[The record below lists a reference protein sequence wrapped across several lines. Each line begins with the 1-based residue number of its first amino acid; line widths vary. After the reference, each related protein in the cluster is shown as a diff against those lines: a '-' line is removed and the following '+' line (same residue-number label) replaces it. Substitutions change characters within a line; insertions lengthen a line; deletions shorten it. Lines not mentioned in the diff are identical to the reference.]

1 MSVKPDRGGSDP
13 GVCRPLTSSARRWG
27 VIARRSAILLGST
40 AAIALSI
47 AQPVSAIVVNDQVA
61 AAVGGIANYYDAGNQ
76 FPNVVSL
83 FSGGSFCTGSLI
95 NSRTILTAA
104 HCFAPNENP
113 SISFAP
119 IAGPGAGITSFV
131 RHPGFVPGAN
141 PSPENDIA
149 VISLAQPVNV
159 TSVAPVK
166 LLMLQPGQPG
176 FPTVGTTITMV
187 GYGLQGTG
195 SSQPA
200 GVWIPFPADSGN
212 PPPEGLQ
219 TMADGRR
226 RVAMSSLGLNGVPFY
241 LAGLT
246 TQPFFVSQFR
256 DPLSPNDPNF
266 FNLPN
271 QPPPL
276 EGGTAGG
283 DSGGPLFAVIG
294 GQPVQIGVVRGGR
307 EVPILFCAGPGGPQD
322 PVVCPDQNNPVGVTG
337 FVLPNIYGQFSD
349 WTPINL
355 FLQWINE
362 NSPLRQV
369 TAAAGNFNWSNPAAW
384 IDAFADPARPSGAA
398 PDNTRGSVDINANQA
413 ARYYDVTLSNPGTM
427 TLNMNPQIDTLSIA
441 GAQAQLVI
449 GAPYTLEVLLG
460 TTLSAGT
467 LTMAGGTLATSEF
480 LMSGGLL
487 TGGGTIGGSPNFQ
500 GLCGNNVCVTVTGGT
515 VAPVGTLSIQGNYTQ
530 TGGLLQFQLAP
541 AGANGKL
548 AVTNT
553 ATLGGTSTLG
563 VTVMPGLYGLSTPYA
578 LLTAGAISGQFAQFI
593 SVSPPS
599 AFLSLSGPIYNPT
612 SVDVTVTRT
621 PFGALAGLTAN
632 QRAVG
637 NALEAGYSTTLT
649 GPAATLYTKLLTTG
663 TPDALTQLSGEV
675 HGSVQAVIVDDS
687 RYIRQAV
694 LGRLRQA
701 PYAGGTGAI
710 AALGSGGPTLA
721 YGESATD
728 ATLAYADKKPSF
740 PIKAPPLAAP
750 VETPDLTFWAQGVG
764 AWGKINGDGNAADA
778 SRNLSGVFTGFD
790 RRFGDWR
797 AGLAA
802 GYSNSSVSVSAR
814 ASSANIDT
822 AYVAAYAGTSF
833 WAWNF
838 RSGATFAWNTIG
850 TSRTIAFPSFFEQ
863 ATTRYGAGEAQVFG
877 ELGYGLTF
885 GAIAA
890 EPFAG
895 LAWVHLDTASFT
907 ETGGVSALAG
917 SGNRNDVGYST
928 LGARVATYYLLQNG
942 MALIPRASV
951 AWQHA
956 FGDVTPTAALS
967 FQSIGA
973 GFNIFGVPIARDAAL
988 VEAGGDLQLTAQA
1001 KIGVSYAGQLAN
1013 SAHDHS
1019 VKGNFTW
1026 RF

>member
-1 MSVKPDRGGSDP
+1 MSSIQ
-13 GVCRPLTSSARRWG
+13 A
-27 VIARRSAILLGST
+27 ASAIT
-40 AAIALSI
+40 I
-47 AQPVSAIVVNDQVA
+47 NDGQ
-61 AAVGGIANYYDAGNQ
+61 IANPQYLDTTQ
-76 FPNVVSL
+76 FQNVVATLIVNNSQTTYL
-83 FSGGSFCTGSLI
+83 CTGTLI
-95 NSRTILTAA
+95 NSRTVLTAA
-104 HCFAPNENP
+104 HCNVPGVNFVSLQTNALTDPNP
-113 SISFAP
+113 VA
-119 IAGPGAGITSFV
+119 ITSYFN
-131 RHPGFVPGAN
+131 HIGFNTTTAQ
-141 PSPENDIA
+141 NDIA
-149 VISLAQPVNV
+149 VISLSRPITNISPAVPAPTVPTTPGTPLFLVGYSFGGSGTNCCDSPPGTLPPGIRRRATTELGQYFPTPNFLQAQFRNPQDPDSFNPNPTNPDKNFFRLTAP
-159 TSVAPVK
+159 TSV
-166 LLMLQPGQPG
+166 
-176 FPTVGTTITMV
+176 
-187 GYGLQGTG
+187 
-195 SSQPA
+195 
-200 GVWIPFPADSGN
+200 
-212 PPPEGLQ
+212 
-219 TMADGRR
+219 
-226 RVAMSSLGLNGVPFY
+226 
-241 LAGLT
+241 
-246 TQPFFVSQFR
+246 
-256 DPLSPNDPNF
+256 
-266 FNLPN
+266 
-271 QPPPL
+271 L
-276 EGGTAGG
+276 EGSTVPG
-283 DSGGPLFAVIG
+283 DSGS
-294 GQPVQIGVVRGGR
+294 PVFIMSNNGFLQIGVLQGGSN
-307 EVPILFCAGPGGPQD
+307 PLAPNNCTNNFPNPNQCLFGEYGD
-322 PVVCPDQNNPVGVTG
+322 ISNWTG
-337 FVLPNIYGQFSD
+337 LAPLLE
-349 WTPINL
+349 WL
-355 FLQWINE
+355 NE
-362 NSPLRQV
+362 NNPLRQV

-384 IDAFADPARPSGAA
+384 TDSFLDAANPNGAV
-398 PDNTRGSVDINANQA
+398 PNNTLGNVGTSP
-413 ARYYDVTLSNPGTM
+413 ARYYDVTLSTPGTI
-427 TLNMNPQIDTLSIA
+427 TLDMNPQIDTLSIA
-441 GAQAQLVI
+441 GAQSQLVI

-663 TPDALTQLSGEV
+663 TSDALTQLSGEV

-687 RYIRQAV
+687 RYVRQAV

-701 PYAGGTGAI
+701 PYAGGSGAI

-721 YGESATD
+721 YGGSATD
-728 ATLAYADKKPSF
+728 AALAYADKKPSF

-764 AWGKINGDGNAADA
+764 AWGKIDGDGNAADA

-850 TSRTIAFPSFFEQ
+850 TSRTIAFPGFVEQ
-863 ATTRYGAGEAQVFG
+863 ATTRYGTGEAQVFG

-917 SGNRNDVGYST
+917 TGNKDNVGYST

-973 GFNIFGVPIARDAAL
+973 GFNILGVPIARDAAL

>member
-1 MSVKPDRGGSDP
+1 LDTLGRSEVPNNSD
-13 GVCRPLTSSARRWG
+13 GNLNNFGT
-27 VIARRSAILLGST
+27 LGR
-40 AAIALSI
+40 
-47 AQPVSAIVVNDQVA
+47 
-61 AAVGGIANYYDAGNQ
+61 YY
-76 FPNVVSL
+76 
-83 FSGGSFCTGSLI
+83 
-95 NSRTILTAA
+95 
-104 HCFAPNENP
+104 
-113 SISFAP
+113 
-119 IAGPGAGITSFV
+119 
-131 RHPGFVPGAN
+131 
-141 PSPENDIA
+141 
-149 VISLAQPVNV
+149 NV
-159 TSVAPVK
+159 TIGAS
-166 LLMLQPGQPG
+166 
-176 FPTVGTTITMV
+176 TI
-187 GYGLQGTG
+187 
-195 SSQPA
+195 
-200 GVWIPFPADSGN
+200 
-212 PPPEGLQ
+212 
-219 TMADGRR
+219 
-226 RVAMSSLGLNGVPFY
+226 MSL
-241 LAGLT
+241 
-246 TQPFFVSQFR
+246 
-256 DPLSPNDPNF
+256 D
-266 FNLPN
+266 
-271 QPPPL
+271 
-276 EGGTAGG
+276 
-283 DSGGPLFAVIG
+283 
-294 GQPVQIGVVRGGR
+294 
-307 EVPILFCAGPGGPQD
+307 
-322 PVVCPDQNNPVGVTG
+322 
-337 FVLPNIYGQFSD
+337 
-349 WTPINL
+349 
-355 FLQWINE
+355 
-362 NSPLRQV
+362 
-369 TAAAGNFNWSNPAAW
+369 
-384 IDAFADPARPSGAA
+384 
-398 PDNTRGSVDINANQA
+398 
-413 ARYYDVTLSNPGTM
+413 
-427 TLNMNPQIDTLSIA
+427 MNPTIDTLSIA
-441 GAQAQLVI
+441 GAQSQLVI
-449 GAPYTLEVLLG
+449 GAPYTLGVVVS

-467 LTMAGGTLATSEF
+467 LAMSGGTLISPEF
-480 LMSGGLL
+480 LMSGGML
-487 TGGGTIGGSPNFQ
+487 TGSGTIMAAGGAAGFNT
-500 GLCGNNVCVTVTGGT
+500 GLCNSGMCVTGGT
-515 VAPVGTLSIQGNYTQ
+515 VAPIGTLSIQGNYTQ
-530 TGGLLQFQLAP
+530 TGGVLQFQLAP
-541 AGANGKL
+541 TGANGKL
-548 AVTNT
+548 VVTNT

-599 AFLSLSGPIYNPT
+599 AFLSFSGPIYNPT

-621 PFGALAGLTAN
+621 PFGAVAGLTAN

-649 GPAATLYTKLLTTG
+649 GPAATLYTQLLTTG

-687 RYIRQAV
+687 RYVRQAV

-701 PYAGGTGAI
+701 PYAGESGAI

-721 YGESATD
+721 YGESASD
-728 ATLAYADKKPSF
+728 AALAYADKKPSF
-740 PIKAPPLAAP
+740 PIKAPPFAAP

-764 AWGKINGDGNAADA
+764 AWGKIDGDGNAADA

-814 ASSANIDT
+814 ASSANVDT

-850 TSRTIAFPSFFEQ
+850 TSRAIAFPGFFEQ

-895 LAWVHLDTASFT
+895 LAWVHLDTESFT
-907 ETGGVSALAG
+907 ETGGVSALIG
-917 SGNRNDVGYST
+917 TGHKEDVGYST

-973 GFNIFGVPIARDAAL
+973 GFNILGVPIARDAAL

-1001 KIGVSYAGQLAN
+1001 KVGVSYAGQLAN

>member
-1 MSVKPDRGGSDP
+1 MRVKPDRSRSDADGCEP
-13 GVCRPLTSSARRWG
+13 PTSRRRYG
-27 VIARRSAILLGST
+27 AIARRSAILLGGT
-40 AAIALSI
+40 AAMALSI
-47 AQPVSAIVVNDQVA
+47 AQPVSAIVINDQVA
-61 AAVGGIANYYDAGNQ
+61 AAAGGIANYYDAGNQ

-83 FSGGSFCTGSLI
+83 SANTSGSQCTGSLI
-95 NSRTILTAA
+95 NSRTIVTAA
-104 HCFAPNENP
+104 HCFLPNPFGIP
-113 SISFAP
+113 SISFTP
-119 IAGPGAGITSFV
+119 IAAPGAGITSFV
-131 RHPGFVPGAN
+131 RHPDFVPGAN
-141 PSPENDIA
+141 PSVENDIA

-166 LLMLQPGQPG
+166 LPMLQPGQPG

-187 GYGLQGTG
+187 GYGQQGTG

-200 GVWIPFPADSGN
+200 GVWIPLPGTNN
-212 PPPEGLQ
+212 PPPQGLQ
-219 TMADGRR
+219 TMPDNRR
-226 RVAMSSLGLNGVPFY
+226 RVGESSLGTYGVLPY
-241 LAGLT
+241 APDVP
-246 TQPFFVSQFR
+246 QPFFVSQFR

-266 FNLPN
+266 FNLQVPVR
-271 QPPPL
+271 PL
-276 EGGTAGG
+276 EGGTAPG
-283 DSGGPLFAVIG
+283 DSGGPLFAMIN
-294 GQPVQIGVVRGGR
+294 GQLTQIGVVRGGMDTF
-307 EVPILFCAGPGGPQD
+307 IFYCAGPGGPQN
-322 PVVCPDQNNPVGVTG
+322 PVVCPDQNNPVGLTG
-337 FVLPNIYGQFSD
+337 AVFGNVYGQFSD

-355 FLQWINE
+355 FMQWINE

-369 TAAAGNFNWSNPAAW
+369 TAATGNFNWTNPTAW
-384 IDAFADPARPSGAA
+384 IDPFVDPARPNGAVL
-398 PDNTRGSVDINANQA
+398 DNTRGSVDINANQA
-413 ARYYDVTLSNPGTM
+413 ARYYDVTLSNPGTI
-427 TLNMNPQIDTLSIA
+427 TLDMNPQIDDLSIM
-441 GAQAQLVI
+441 GLQSQLVI
-449 GAPYTLEVLLG
+449 GGPYTLQVLLD
-460 TTLSAGT
+460 TRLSAGT
-467 LTMAGGTLATSEF
+467 LTMLPGGILAT
-480 LMSGGLL
+480 
-487 TGGGTIGGSPNFQ
+487 GT
-500 GLCGNNVCVTVTGGT
+500 
-515 VAPVGTLSIQGNYTQ
+515 YTQ
-530 TGGLLQFQLAP
+530 TGGLLQYLLAP
-541 AGANGKL
+541 GGAGRIT
-548 AVTNT
+548 VVNT
-553 ATLGGTSTLG
+553 ATLGGTLG
-563 VTVMPGLYGLSTPYA
+563 VTVTPGLYGLSTPYT

-663 TPDALTQLSGEV
+663 TSDALTQLSGEV

-687 RYIRQAV
+687 RYVRQAV

-728 ATLAYADKKPSF
+728 AALAYATKKPSF
-740 PIKAPPLAAP
+740 PIKAPPLVAP

-764 AWGKINGDGNAADA
+764 AWGKIDGDGNAADA

-814 ASSANIDT
+814 ASSANVDT

-850 TSRTIAFPSFFEQ
+850 TSRTIAFPGFVEQ

-917 SGNRNDVGYST
+917 PGNRNDVGYST

-973 GFNIFGVPIARDAAL
+973 GFNILGVPIARDAAL